1 MTSFH
6 LAWLELYKQRD
17 LLYLTVFMGVWVA
30 FFWYRFN
37 QRFYRPILAG
47 AVLAIGLSLGWGLFH
62 M

>member
-17 LLYLTVFMGVWVA
+17 LLYLTVFAGVWVA
-30 FFWYRFN
+30 FFWYRFDPK
-37 QRFYRPILAG
+37 FYRPILAG
-47 AVLAIGLSLGWGLFH
+47 GVLAIGLSLGWGLFH